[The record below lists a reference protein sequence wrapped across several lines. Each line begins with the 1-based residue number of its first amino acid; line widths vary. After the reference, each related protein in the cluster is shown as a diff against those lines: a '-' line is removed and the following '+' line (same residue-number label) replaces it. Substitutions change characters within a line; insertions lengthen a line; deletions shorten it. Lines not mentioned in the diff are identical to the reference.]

1 MKTVKSDGFKTL
13 VDFLSSMRVNLYSG
27 VTGGGVIHFLK
38 YIDPYNGE
46 KMVNSPEL
54 FTLSEYAA
62 GFTPLGHYLATGQV
76 SAAIA
81 TTGAA
86 TKLLSCGL
94 SDGKLH
100 DIPSVYLFPVSN
112 ISHAED
118 EALQDSSI
126 YGSNIIQQ
134 LRSEFPEQVF
144 LLDNPL
150 NFADQLKHAAQL
162 LAARKP
168 VVFILDNETLALTN
182 YELPKAFVPDVID
195 KTDEIRDF
203 LEIFRKKVEG
213 KRVILLVGEEGMHD
227 TGLRKLTT
235 AVCQELKAAAV
246 WSMNGGNC
254 IETDNPYGYGYISFG
269 GNDQALDL
277 WSSVNQE
284 DVVLCVGVS
293 PDEYT
298 TDLKKIEAED
308 VFFINT
314 IPNAYGQVRGSF
326 KHSTAHNVH
335 QVSAPLTDVLQ
346 SIVEEG
352 QKRSY
357 STIACPKAPDN
368 LNTREILPPKKGFA
382 DMEKVYH
389 RLYDWWQPNSLVI
402 SDVCLAYKDYQYVTQ
417 RPNENITYFSFYR
430 GSAMGG
436 AYGVAVGAKL
446 GAPDKRVFLFSGDG
460 CFRLYGGSLEEARDL
475 GVVIFLINN
484 QNYSIVSQGLPK
496 ILPDV
501 EPDRYHDQLS
511 NIDYCKI
518 AEASGW
524 LSYSVADDLSNLN
537 EILSEIENNETRSI
551 LVNIPVD
558 PEQTLGQNPRVRNL

>member
-1 MKTVKSDGFKTL
+1 MNNSKSDGFKTL
-13 VDFLSSMRVNLYSG
+13 VDFLSSMGVNLYSG

-38 YIDPYNGE
+38 YVDPYSG
-46 KMVNSPEL
+46 KKAVDTPEL

-112 ISHAED
+112 LSHAED
-118 EALQDSSI
+118 EALQDTSV
-126 YGSNIIQQ
+126 YGSNMIQQ

-150 NFADQLKHAAQL
+150 NFANQLNQAAQM

-168 VVFILDNETLALTN
+168 VILFLDNETLASSHYN
-182 YELPKAFVPDVID
+182 LPRATFPEQISKA
-195 KTDEIRDF
+195 DEIRDF
-203 LEIFRKKVEG
+203 LEHFREKIAG
-213 KRVILLVGEEGMHD
+213 KRVILLVGEEGMHEE
-227 TGLRKLTT
+227 GIRKLTT
-235 AVCQELKAAAV
+235 DVCNELKAAAV

-254 IETDNPYGYGYISFG
+254 VETDNPYGYGYISFG
-269 GNDQALDL
+269 GNDLALDL
-277 WSSVNQE
+277 WDSVNEE
-284 DVVLCVGVS
+284 DVVLCVGAS

-298 TDLKKIEAED
+298 TDLKKIAANE
-308 VFFINT
+308 VFFLNNIA
-314 IPNAYGQVRGSF
+314 NAYGQVRGSF
-326 KHSTAHNVH
+326 QHSAAH
-335 QVSAPLTDVLQ
+335 QVYQVNAPISEVLRLM
-346 SIVEEG
+346 IEEG
-352 QKRSY
+352 QKQPY
-357 STIACPKAPDN
+357 LTIACPEAPKN
-368 LNTREILPPKKGFA
+368 LNTREILPPKNGYA
-382 DMEKVYH
+382 DMEKVYK
-389 RLYDWWQPNSLVI
+389 RLNEWWQPQSLVI

-460 CFRLYGGSLEEARDL
+460 CFRLYGGSLEEARNL
-475 GVVIFLINN
+475 GIVIFLINN

-501 EPDRYHDQLS
+501 DSERYHDHLS

-524 LSYSVADDLSNLN
+524 LSYSVTDDLSNLN
-537 EILSEIENNETRSI
+537 EILSEIERNKARSI

-558 PEQTLGQNPRVRNL
+558 PEQILGQNPRVRNL